1 MFLFQGFCLIVF
13 ARQSG
18 IFTAQ
23 ALSSRAPLSQQLFY
37 VLFIQPFSF
46 KKKKKGKREIYPL
59 KVSFLLNLCLSLV
72 CHVNYIPNNP
82 LSENSAIKL

>member
-13 ARQSG
+13 ARQSR

-37 VLFIQPFSF
+37 VLFIQAFLL
-46 KKKKKGKREIYPL
+46 KKKKKKKQEEEKEKFI
-59 KVSFLLNLCLSLV
+59 
-72 CHVNYIPNNP
+72 H
-82 LSENSAIKL
+82 SEWAFC

>member
-46 KKKKKGKREIYPL
+46 KKKKKRKKRNLSTQSEL
-59 KVSFLLNLCLSLV
+59 FAKLVSFPCLS
-72 CHVNYIPNNP
+72 C
-82 LSENSAIKL
+82 

>member
-13 ARQSG
+13 ARQSR

-37 VLFIQPFSF
+37 VLFIQAFLL
-46 KKKKKGKREIYPL
+46 KKKKKKKNKRKRNLSTQSEL
-59 KVSFLLNLCLSLV
+59 FAKLVSFPCLS
-72 CHVNYIPNNP
+72 C
-82 LSENSAIKL
+82 

>member
-13 ARQSG
+13 ARQSR

-37 VLFIQPFSF
+37 VLFIQAFLL
-46 KKKKKGKREIYPL
+46 KKKKKKKKKKRKRNLSTQSEL
-59 KVSFLLNLCLSLV
+59 FAKLVSFPCLS
-72 CHVNYIPNNP
+72 C
-82 LSENSAIKL
+82 

>member
-13 ARQSG
+13 ARQSR

-37 VLFIQPFSF
+37 VLFIQAFLL
-46 KKKKKGKREIYPL
+46 KKKKKKNKKKRKRNLSTQSEL
-59 KVSFLLNLCLSLV
+59 FAKLVSFPCLS
-72 CHVNYIPNNP
+72 C
-82 LSENSAIKL
+82 